1 MKKET
6 IQLYDGLNIIINV
19 NTDTHKIEIS
29 SDITNSFALTK
40 EFANIEISRFDKLI
54 IDLRDQ
60 AKQIEKQSKQ
70 HDDKFVAT
78 LNKYINTGK
87 NELITAKCQIK
98 EIIAVLEDLYNSYSM
113 CEKGI
118 FRIELLVNNYEL
130 YEKLSHKWKHQ

>member
-6 IQLYDGLNIIINV
+6 IQLYDGLNVIINV

-40 EFANIEISRFDKLI
+40 EFANIEISRFDKLLMDI
-54 IDLRDQ
+54 RDQ
-60 AKQIEKQSKQ
+60 AKQIEKQAKQ

-78 LNKYINTGK
+78 LNEYINTGK
-87 NELITAKCQIK
+87 NELIIAKCQIK
-98 EIIAVLEDLYNSYSM
+98 EIIATLEELYNSYSM
-113 CEKGI
+113 CETGI